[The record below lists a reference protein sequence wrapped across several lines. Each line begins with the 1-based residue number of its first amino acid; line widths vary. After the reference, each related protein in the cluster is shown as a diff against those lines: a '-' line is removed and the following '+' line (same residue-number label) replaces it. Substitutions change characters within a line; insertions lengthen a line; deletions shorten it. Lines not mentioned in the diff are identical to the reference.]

1 MKKSGR
7 SLDSSLKELRIKL
20 AHSLSSEEKW
30 AVVTECKTRIQH
42 LEETV
47 KELKQ
52 ELKTH
57 IKEGFETQRY
67 MNNRRLLIYLA
78 IASILGGFLSKLL
91 ELLITRLI

>member
-1 MKKSGR
+1 MKKRGR
-7 SLDSSLKELRIKL
+7 SRYNSPKKL
-20 AHSLSSEEKW
+20 QINLAQSLSSEEKW

-57 IKEGFETQRY
+57 TKEGVETQRY
-67 MNNRRLLIYLA
+67 ISNRKLTTYLA
-78 IASILGGFLSKLL
+78 MSSILGGIVVKLL